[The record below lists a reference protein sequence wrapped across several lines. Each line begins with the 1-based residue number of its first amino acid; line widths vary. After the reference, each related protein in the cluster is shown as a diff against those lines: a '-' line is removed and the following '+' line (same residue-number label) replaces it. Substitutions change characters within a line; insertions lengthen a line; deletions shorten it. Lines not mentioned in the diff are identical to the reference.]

1 MDKLT
6 DVSETAFITLI
17 SRALETGRANPV
29 IHDPMAVKLLETIK
43 SHLPPETRK
52 KMFERKWSSTLTR
65 HIALRARKY
74 DQYTRNF
81 IDAEPQALVVSLGS
95 GFDTRYW
102 RVSNQPWRYIEID
115 LPEVVREKQLL
126 LDTEI
131 EYRILGCSV
140 LDENWIEEISQIQTK
155 QILFLA
161 EGLFMYL
168 PREGV
173 IDIFRG
179 LSKTFTD
186 SEIAFE
192 VVNAL
197 YTQGIWKKMVESK
210 MRNSAASEAGSSY
223 QYGVKDAREIE
234 SYGDGIKVIEEWSY
248 FEDPDIRPAFLKWF
262 RHIKMMSRTQWT
274 IRAAIG

>member
-115 LPEVVREKQLL
+115 LPEVVREKQMLL
-126 LDTEI
+126 KKDA
-131 EYRILGCSV
+131 EYRMIGCSV
-140 LDENWIEEISQIQTK
+140 LNESWMEEIRRIQTS
-155 QILFLA
+155 QVLFLA

-173 IDIFRG
+173 ISIFKR
-179 LSKTFTD
+179 LSETFLK
-186 SEIAFE
+186 SEIVFE
-192 VVNAL
+192 TVSAM
-197 YTQGIWKKMVESK
+197 YTQGIRKKIVESK
-210 MRNSAASEAGSSY
+210 LRHSAASEAGSSY

-262 RHIKMMSRTQWT
+262 RNIKMMSRTQWT